1 MKSSKVKAHFSK
13 IVIHTLKGLGITH
26 EQFSEFWNKLNELEG
41 TDLDVAE
48 FFVDPEWIKGFSVGK
63 YQGYHAGIEDFK
75 NGLRAIWKIDEHGNQ
90 YIVEKVHY
98 VDPEELSI
106 DRGKEDLGL
115 LTPLQAEKL
124 KTHMENLMPKI
135 MRKHSELNPSNP
147 ATVFLVPVGT
157 ATYNWGLI
165 QHVKLAV
172 LRKPM
177 SVAERIPEDNILYF
191 EDYDL

>member
-1 MKSSKVKAHFSK
+1 MKSSKVKAHLSK
-13 IVIHTLKGLGITH
+13 TVIQTLKGLGITL
-26 EQFSEFWNKLNELEG
+26 EQFTEFWNKMNELEG
-41 TDLDVAE
+41 TEHDISE

-63 YQGYHAGIEDFK
+63 YQGYHAGIDDFK

-98 VDPEELSI
+98 VNPEELSI
-106 DRGKEDLGL
+106 DRGKEDLAL

-135 MRKHSELNPSNP
+135 MKKYPDVNERNP
-147 ATVFLVPVGT
+147 ATAFIIPEGT
-157 ATYNWGLI
+157 QTHNWGLI
-165 QHVKLAV
+165 KHTKLAV

-177 SVAERIPEDNILYF
+177 SVAEIIPKNNILYF
-191 EDYDL
+191 EDYDP